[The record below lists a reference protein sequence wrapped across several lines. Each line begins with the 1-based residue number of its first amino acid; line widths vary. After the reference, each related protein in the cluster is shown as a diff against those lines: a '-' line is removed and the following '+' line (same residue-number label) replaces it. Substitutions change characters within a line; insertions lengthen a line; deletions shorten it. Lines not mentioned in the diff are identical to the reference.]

1 MPAVSLGPDQ
11 TGSLTNVVVNS
22 ASATISAPV
31 GVPGKVIRVY
41 RIVLVVGG
49 TTNLTIKTS
58 SGAALSG
65 AMPFVANGSFV
76 LDTPISGE
84 PWWVS
89 LLGDGLLLN
98 NSAAV
103 AIAGTAWLLQGP

>member
-49 TTNLTIKTS
+49 TTNITFQDGNNAV
-58 SGAALSG
+58 SG
-65 AMPFVANGSFV
+65 PFPMVANGSIV
-76 LDTPISGE
+76 LDI
-84 PWWVS
+84 
-89 LLGDGLLLN
+89 D
-98 NSAAV
+98 
-103 AIAGTAWLLQGP
+103 GTAWYATSLGNDFVIANSGTVQVSGNVYYQLSNA

>member
-1 MPAVSLGPDQ
+1 MSLKAFTEAQPVVISTSSSGDLTLVAAVAGKR
-11 TGSLTNVVVNS
+11 
-22 ASATISAPV
+22 V
-31 GVPGKVIRVY
+31 GLY

-49 TTNLTIKTS
+49 TTNLTFKTS
-58 SGAALSG
+58 SGAALTG

-76 LDTPISGE
+76 LDMPNSME

-103 AIAGTAWLLQGP
+103 QISGTAWLLQGP